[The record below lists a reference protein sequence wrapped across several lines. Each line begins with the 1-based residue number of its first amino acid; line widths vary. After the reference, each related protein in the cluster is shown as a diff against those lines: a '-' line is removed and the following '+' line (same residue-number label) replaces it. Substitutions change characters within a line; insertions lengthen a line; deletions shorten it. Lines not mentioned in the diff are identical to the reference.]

1 MLRAVF
7 FDLDGT
13 LLSMDEKRFLEI
25 YFESLGRWLTDN
37 GRDAKPFIDGTI
49 AGTRAMFKNDG
60 AITNEAVFWKLF
72 KESYGSISDEDIAL
86 MDGYYDKYF
95 EETFVTCAKIDESA
109 KIVKFCREA
118 GLKVVLSTNPLFP
131 RVATLKRMAISDLYE
146 EDFDLVTTFEN
157 SSYCKPNP
165 KYFTDLLERFDLSP
179 DEVILFGN
187 NTNDDGECALGAGIK
202 CYIIESKDL
211 IESEKAT
218 HDFERIK
225 ITDVVDKI
233 KENLGETNE
242 FDN

>member
-25 YFESLGRWLTDN
+25 YFDSLGKWLTVN

-49 AGTRAMFKNDG
+49 AGTRAMFRNDG
-60 AITNEAVFWKLF
+60 GDTNEAVFWKAF
-72 KESYGSISDEDIAL
+72 KECYGSISDEDVQL
-86 MDGYYDKYF
+86 MADYYDEYF
-95 EETFVTCAKIDESA
+95 EDTFVTCAGIEQSKE
-109 KIVKFCREA
+109 IVKFCRDA

-131 RVATLKRMAISDLYE
+131 KAATIKRMAISKLYE
-146 EDFDLVTTFEN
+146 NDFDLVTTYEN
-157 SSYCKPNP
+157 SSFCKPNP
-165 KYFTDLLERFDLSP
+165 AYFTDLLRRFDLSA

-202 CYIIESKDL
+202 CYIIESRDL

-218 HDFERIK
+218 HEFERIK
-225 ITDVVDKI
+225 ITDVIDVI
-233 KENLGETNE
+233 KKHLEA
-242 FDN
+242 